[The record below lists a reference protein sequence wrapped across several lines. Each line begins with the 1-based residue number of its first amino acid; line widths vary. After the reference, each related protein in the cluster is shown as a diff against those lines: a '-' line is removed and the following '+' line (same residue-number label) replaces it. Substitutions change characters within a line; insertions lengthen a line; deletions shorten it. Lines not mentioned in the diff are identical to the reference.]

1 MTRDGCPAGPGP
13 SEDAPPLVPLH
24 HPSALD
30 PAVAGNKAAALARA
44 LRLRLPVLPGAVL
57 TTTAP
62 AGSGSA
68 AVRAS
73 LIEAATA
80 LAGAGG
86 RLAVRS
92 SSPLEDSTT
101 SARAGAFTTVL
112 DVAPDDVLAA
122 VAEVRASA
130 AGGPMAVLLQPML
143 DARVGG
149 VLFGL
154 DPVTGRRDRLVVE
167 SVEGGPVDLVA
178 GRVTAART
186 VLTRRGRLVE
196 ASGPEARLDRRTRR
210 SLASLA
216 STAAR
221 ALGTGP
227 QDIEWAVDGGA
238 RVWLLQSRPVTA
250 AARPVGRGPL
260 LGPGPLAE
268 TLPGPLTPLEA
279 DLWAEPLRQAVTEAV
294 AAVGVVP
301 GAALRSSPVVTL
313 VGGRPAADLE
323 LLGVAPGRRGVL
335 ARLDP
340 RPPAHRLVAAWRV
353 GRLRRALP
361 LLAAALTEPVD
372 RDLAAVPALDQLADD
387 VLARLLERT
396 REALRAVSGHEVLA
410 GLLEPEAAGGAT
422 GAGAGLAALARGRA
436 AGLDDAEVLARWP
449 EVLALLAPGLAEPD
463 ALPPTPSSA
472 PDVTVDDLGPR
483 EALRLRGRWLQEL
496 AGRAAS
502 ELGARAVERG
512 LDPATVPLLTVAE
525 LVAVVGGAPAPADVE
540 TRAVVAGPPLPA
552 AFRVADDGTV
562 VPQRVPGSAPG
573 AGQGAGGGRGAGVV
587 VELDGAAPPPGTVLV
602 VGTLEP
608 ALAGVLPGLAG
619 LVAETGSVLSHLA
632 ITARELGVP
641 TVVGVPDARERFPAG
656 VRLVV
661 DGTTGAVEVQT

>member
-1 MTRDGCPAGPGP
+1 
-13 SEDAPPLVPLH
+13 
-24 HPSALD
+24 
-30 PAVAGNKAAALARA
+30 
-44 LRLRLPVLPGAVL
+44 
-57 TTTAP
+57 
-62 AGSGSA
+62 
-68 AVRAS
+68 
-73 LIEAATA
+73 
-80 LAGAGG
+80 
-86 RLAVRS
+86 
-92 SSPLEDSTT
+92 
-101 SARAGAFTTVL
+101 
-112 DVAPDDVLAA
+112 
-122 VAEVRASA
+122 
-130 AGGPMAVLLQPML
+130 
-143 DARVGG
+143 
-149 VLFGL
+149 
-154 DPVTGRRDRLVVE
+154 
-167 SVEGGPVDLVA
+167 VA

-186 VLTRRGRLVE
+186 VLTRRGRLIE
-196 ASGPEARLDRRTRR
+196 ASGPEGRLDRRTRR

-216 STAAR
+216 STAEQ

-227 QDIEWAVDGGA
+227 QDIEWAVDGSA

-279 DLWAEPLRQAVTEAV
+279 DLWAEPLRQAVIEAV
-294 AAVGVVP
+294 AAIGVVP
-301 GAALRSSPVVTL
+301 GAALRASPVVTL

-361 LLAAALTEPVD
+361 LLAASLTEPVD
-372 RDLAAVPALDQLADD
+372 RDLAAVPALDRLTDD
-387 VLARLLERT
+387 DLARLLERT

-436 AGLDDAEVLARWP
+436 AGLDDDEVVARSP
-449 EVLALLAPGLAEPD
+449 EVLTLVAPGLAEPG
-463 ALPPTPSSA
+463 ALPATPVSA
-472 PDVTVDDLGPR
+472 PDVTVDALGPR

-502 ELGARAVERG
+502 ELGRRAVERG
-512 LDPATVPLLTVAE
+512 LDPTTVPLLTAAE

-540 TRAVVAGPPLPA
+540 ARAVVAGPPLPA

-587 VELDGAAPPPGTVLV
+587 VELGEAPPPAGTVLV

-608 ALAGVLPGLAG
+608 ALAAVIPGLAG

-656 VRLVV
+656 VHLLV
-661 DGTTGAVEVQT
+661 DGTTGAVEVQP